1 MKKWI
6 AFLLIIAMMNS
17 LVCYAEEPEV
27 EELEVIIED
36 EIQSPEAELDIIPQ
50 DDSILLDN
58 AGTLDLLPETDIDLD
73 ELLSDAEY
81 SSDGSTYDDEAVS
94 NEVPKGP
101 VTQAVGNGFYMP
113 MISIMKSEKK
123 AGFIPGKRWS
133 TSQNSHL
140 ACDFISAR
148 GHIDEIIYPIFDG
161 EIIEKGYNSAS
172 GNYIRIK
179 HDGFGMTFYS
189 QYQHLKEKPSV
200 SGTVYAGT
208 TPIGIEGN
216 TGITKGDGGYHLHLI
231 VWSLHPYPFTAPIEE
246 YKEVDPDLGG
256 KPIEFNASIIDNKY
270 IGKWGE
276 YIYHPYLY
284 TKNSKGEY
292 IKLYNP
298 ERILDGSYI
307 PGAEKKKVESISLNK
322 TSVKLNFNNGESAQ
336 LVATILP
343 DDAANKDVIW
353 SSINTSVA
361 MVTEDGLVQPVA
373 AGETVI
379 TCTAQDGSG
388 VSATCKVKVTK
399 LDLNAD
405 KLDMYIGQTYTLKG
419 TIDGK
424 SVSCSFKSSNSKV
437 VSVDKKGRI
446 TAKNV
451 KKATKVTI
459 TATAP
464 KKQGTETCD
473 VVVHPKPKKISIKQV
488 NSKTLNIGDTLDL
501 SVKFDAPDALAK
513 IYWSSSNEKV
523 ATVNAKGHVV
533 AVGAGSVTI
542 SAKTKKIGGLT
553 AKRLTAKIE
562 LTVNGPKKPTGI
574 RISAP
579 GTEVKIGEKLQLT
592 AELIPENAEG
602 SIKWESMNK
611 KVAKV
616 TQKGVVKPVKVGKV
630 KIKATATKNANA
642 WVTIEITVK
651 ESDAPTSI
659 SIGASKKS
667 LYVSEKWWLNYKL
680 NPADAR
686 TTLTFTSS
694 DETVA
699 TVDGNGLITAIG
711 AGTSTITVK
720 THNNKKAS
728 CRITVLPLPT
738 IQLDRNSV
746 SLKVGETYS
755 LTCFV
760 TGKVKEPAQFSSSD
774 ETVATVDNSGV
785 ITAINQGE
793 AVITASLY
801 DGISASCQVTV
812 ESATSDTF
820 SGDLSIFLG
829 KNLGEIRSVLGDSFS
844 KEVMDYSK
852 YMAYE
857 GNNGIRVCVRKD
869 DLMIVSLKIVASTPA
884 EYNFYGVNARNSFQ
898 EVREVLC
905 NQKGWDIVMY
915 PGDPYNPQE
924 EAYNCETKTEA
935 WRTIGIY
942 SKYYEHSMY
951 LEIGYMDVAMCAD
964 RY

>member
-6 AFLLIIAMMNS
+6 AFLLIVAMMNS

-27 EELEVIIED
+27 EELEVIIGGD
-36 EIQSPEAELDIIPQ
+36 IQRPEAELDIIPQ
-50 DDSILLDN
+50 DDSLLLDN
-58 AGTLDLLPETDIDLD
+58 EETLDLLPETDIDLD

-307 PGAEKKKVESISLNK
+307 PGAEKKRVESISLNK

-388 VSATCKVKVTK
+388 ISATCKVKVTK
-399 LDLNAD
+399 LDLNVN

-419 TIDGK
+419 KMNGK

-437 VSVDKKGRI
+437 VSVDKKGKI

-451 KKATKVTI
+451 KKATTVTI

-464 KKQGTETCD
+464 KKQGTDTCN
-473 VVVHPKPKKISIKQV
+473 VIVHPKPKKISIKKV
-488 NSKTLNIGDTLDL
+488 KSKTLNIGDTLDL
-501 SVKFDAPDALAK
+501 SVQYDDPEDALAK
-513 IYWSSSNEKV
+513 ITWSSSNKKV
-523 ATVNAKGHVV
+523 ATVNTKGHVV
-533 AVGAGSVTI
+533 AVGVGTTTI
-542 SAKTKKIGGLT
+542 RAKTKKIIGLT
-553 AKRLTAKIE
+553 AKIT
-562 LTVNGPKKPTGI
+562 LTVNSPQKPTGI
-574 RISAP
+574 SISAP
-579 GTEVKIGEKLQLT
+579 GTEVKLGEKLQLS
-592 AELIPENAEG
+592 AKLIPENADG

-616 TQKGVVKPVKVGKV
+616 TQKGVVKPVKVGKA
-630 KIKATATKNANA
+630 KIKAIATKNANA

-659 SIGASKKS
+659 SVGTIKKS
-667 LYVSEKWWLNYKL
+667 LYVGEQWWLNYKL

-686 TTLTFTSS
+686 TTLTFASS
-694 DETVA
+694 DEAVA
-699 TVDGNGLITAIG
+699 TVDGNGLITASG
-711 AGTSTITVK
+711 VGTSTITVK

-738 IQLDRNSV
+738 IQLDRDSV

-774 ETVATVDNSGV
+774 ETVATVDNNGV

-829 KNLGEIRSVLGDSFS
+829 KNLGEIKSVLGDPFN
-844 KEVMDYSK
+844 KEVMDYSRF
-852 YMAYE
+852 MAFE
-857 GNNGIRVCVRKD
+857 GNNGIRVCVRKN
-869 DLMIVSLKIVASTPA
+869 DLMIVSIKIVASTPE
-884 EYNFYGVNARNSFQ
+884 EYNFYGVNARNTFS
-898 EVREVLC
+898 EVRHLLC
-905 NQKGWDIVMY
+905 DQCKEKVWTILSY
-915 PGDPYNPQE
+915 PGDISNPSQ
-924 EAYNCETKTEA
+924 EAYTAEPDAGYTWPFIDIFA
-935 WRTIGIY
+935 R
-942 SKYYEHSMY
+942 YYEKSMY
-951 LEIGYMDVAMCAD
+951 LEIGYVDIAECAK
-964 RY
+964 YY

>member
-6 AFLLIIAMMNS
+6 AFLLIVAMMNS

-27 EELEVIIED
+27 EELEVIIGGD
-36 EIQSPEAELDIIPQ
+36 IQRPEAELDIIPQ
-50 DDSILLDN
+50 DDSLLLDN
-58 AGTLDLLPETDIDLD
+58 EETLDLLPETDIDLD

-94 NEVPKGP
+94 NEINVDNTNIGPYDQRIKDNYKRCIKLLKENDGRDSFSGWCGQYVRYQLQVNDIWYKTNPDNFNGNQVYYSMVADAETQTGYIQKKYEGKNCLYDIIQERGNIVENIVVSWYKESKGTPENPGVGHTNFIYGIIDGIVYFSESYTFDGWNVEEGEPLKLSIDDFMNRYNQTHVYAIGAVLFVPK
-101 VTQAVGNGFYMP
+101 VIIQKVILDYERVELN
-113 MISIMKSEKK
+113 INDSI
-123 AGFIPGKRWS
+123 GCTLHP
-133 TSQNSHL
+133 T
-140 ACDFISAR
+140 
-148 GHIDEIIYPIFDG
+148 
-161 EIIEKGYNSAS
+161 IEPKEATVQKLSWAS
-172 GNYIRIK
+172 S
-179 HDGFGMTFYS
+179 D
-189 QYQHLKEKPSV
+189 PSV
-200 SGTVYAGT
+200 A
-208 TPIGIEGN
+208 N
-216 TGITKGDGGYHLHLI
+216 
-231 VWSLHPYPFTAPIEE
+231 
-246 YKEVDPDLGG
+246 VD
-256 KPIEFNASIIDNKY
+256 DN
-270 IGKWGE
+270 G
-276 YIYHPYLY
+276 H
-284 TKNSKGEY
+284 
-292 IKLYNP
+292 
-298 ERILDGSYI
+298 
-307 PGAEKKKVESISLNK
+307 
-322 TSVKLNFNNGESAQ
+322 
-336 LVATILP
+336 
-343 DDAANKDVIW
+343 
-353 SSINTSVA
+353 
-361 MVTEDGLVQPVA
+361 VQPVS
-373 AGETVI
+373 AGEAII
-379 TCTAQDGSG
+379 TCSTNDGSG

-616 TQKGVVKPVKVGKV
+616 TQKGVVNPVKVGKV